1 MSRPESSCRC
11 VISFARCR
19 SYEYDLTV
27 ESSGVRDDSL
37 EIATPSSTWIN
48 AKRMSVFQ
56 LSSGRRHR
64 PGVVNV
70 VGTAASRG
78 SPGRYVLVARFEYG
92 EGVERRGV
100 SQTA

>member
-1 MSRPESSCRC
+1 MSRSESSCRYMK
-11 VISFARCR
+11 SFARCR
-19 SYEYDLTV
+19 NYEYDLTV
-27 ESSGVRDDSL
+27 GCSGVQDGFF
-37 EIATPSSTWIN
+37 EISPLSSTWIN

-78 SPGRYVLVARFEYG
+78 SPVRYVLVARLSMG
-92 EGVERRGV
+92 K
-100 SQTA
+100 A